1 MSYSSITRISS
12 DHKVWQKSLEFY
24 KDEIRTLQ
32 ARLTE
37 IATKN
42 TSFEARQGIEHF
54 QNQFI
59 VQRNN
64 IDELKHEM
72 NHFAD
77 EVSQD
82 VLHHAGHV
90 NDLLVVEKKVLK
102 EKYEDFERVMNG
114 LRHEFNDYVAKWL

>member
-1 MSYSSITRISS
+1 MTYSSITRISS
-12 DHKVWQKSLEFY
+12 DHTVWLKSLEFY

-32 ARLTE
+32 NRLAE
-37 IATKN
+37 VATKN
-42 TSFEARQGIEHF
+42 TTFEARQGIEHF

-77 EVSQD
+77 EVSHD

-90 NDLLVVEKKVLK
+90 SEPLVEEKKVLK

-114 LRHEFNDYVAKWL
+114 LRHEFNDYLAKWI

>member
-12 DHKVWQKSLEFY
+12 DHNVWLKSLEFY
-24 KDEIRTLQ
+24 KDEIRLLQ
-32 ARLTE
+32 NRLTE
-37 IATKN
+37 VATKN
-42 TSFEARQGIEHF
+42 TTFEARQGVEHF

-72 NHFAD
+72 NHYAD
-77 EVSQD
+77 EVNHD
-82 VLHHAGHV
+82 ALHHAGHMD
-90 NDLLVVEKKVLK
+90 DLLVEEKKVLK

-114 LRHEFNDYVAKWL
+114 LRHEFNDYLAKWI